1 MFSFHPDRPGTDTTG
16 SPSTAVRRGA
26 KAIVWSASGTLLVK
40 EEHGDGTTFWTLPG
54 GGVNPEESAAAGLKR
69 ELREELQCD
78 AVLGDVISEFW
89 YAHSSSPDTV
99 TRYAV
104 FSAAVLS
111 EITPVRGEGILDAA
125 WLDPDDLPAAT
136 LPQVCWLVR
145 QCERST
151 GVQRRDRPGRP
162 RG

>member
-16 SPSTAVRRGA
+16 SPSTAVRPGA
-26 KAIVWSASGTLLVK
+26 KAVVWSASGTLLVK

-54 GGVNPEESAAAGLKR
+54 GGIDPGESAAAGLKR

-89 YAHSSSPDTV
+89 YAHSSSRDTV

-104 FSAAVLS
+104 FSAALLS

-125 WLDPDDLPAAT
+125 WIDPDDLPAAT
-136 LPQVCWLVR
+136 LPQVCRLVR
-145 QCERST
+145 QRDRGTGGRCRERS
-151 GVQRRDRPGRP
+151 GRP